1 MKPIDYKQY
10 KKMQKMSL
18 NELNR
23 WFLSIWESG
32 VQAEK
37 EKEEASIK
45 ADENIAWYSD
55 EELYE
60 KLLTIP
66 MLPDKKV
73 KDENISKTIS
83 AAGQDH

>member
-1 MKPIDYKQY
+1 MKPIDYKQH
-10 KKMQKMSL
+10 KKIQKMNL

-23 WFLSIWESG
+23 WFPSIWESG

-66 MLPDKKV
+66 KV
-73 KDENISKTIS
+73 GPVLAGRIMDAIMEGKENN
-83 AAGQDH
+83 D

>member
-10 KKMQKMSL
+10 KKIQKMNL

-32 VQAEK
+32 VQVGK

-45 ADENIAWYSD
+45 ADESIS
-55 EELYE
+55 EYE
-60 KLLTIP
+60 YEDSVDNFLIGEGK
-66 MLPDKKV
+66 
-73 KDENISKTIS
+73 ENN
-83 AAGQDH
+83 D

>member
-32 VQAEK
+32 VQAGK
-37 EKEEASIK
+37 EKKKPASRQMK
-45 ADENIAWYSD
+45 
-55 EELYE
+55 
-60 KLLTIP
+60 T
-66 MLPDKKV
+66 LPGIQMKNCMK
-73 KDENISKTIS
+73 NF
-83 AAGQDH
+83 